1 MDPLTLRWWCEN
13 VPALLCPRS
22 VASPSPHWSPLSGSW
37 SPHRSWWYSYLRVGT
52 RTQNRIYYENWN
64 GDESWLYIAAL
75 VDPRTWKCV
84 VCKSQEETALPHSW
98 GGNTSTGRGL
108 MYSGTTTKNIYTITT
123 LHFWYWQVWKH
134 FFFAP
139 QQSKSFGFAYYILAN
154 QEQQHVMTA
163 RTRTQKK
170 RKVGDVKLN
179 RSSNLCVNTDLVL
192 QDINTDLTCCTVYK
206 LKASGKQ
213 DYTLHTHSDDEGSSR
228 ILIDLTSVRQTQGGF
243 LKNSDMKQWNSERN
257 KSNKRW
263 QERTKKK
270 RERDWKWG

>member
-1 MDPLTLRWWCEN
+1 MKTWKLKRRWVLIIHRCFGR
-13 VPALLCPRS
+13 P
-22 VASPSPHWSPLSGSW
+22 PHLKMCCLQIAGGDCSSPLLRKKHK
-37 SPHRSWWYSYLRVGT
+37 HRKRFNVQRHNNKKHIHYNNSAFLILASL
-52 RTQNRIYYENWN
+52 
-64 GDESWLYIAAL
+64 
-75 VDPRTWKCV
+75 K
-84 VCKSQEETALPHSW
+84 
-98 GGNTSTGRGL
+98 
-108 MYSGTTTKNIYTITT
+108 T
-123 LHFWYWQVWKH
+123 L
-134 FFFAP
+134 FFAP